1 MPGSRFLVTI
11 ALALMTVLAI
21 SLGANADI
29 VRHCT
34 GYVGATPLSG
44 VNASGQPF
52 VVGNKKSLTAL
63 VLKGRGTCRNALYAN
78 ECRRN
83 ARDAIRSCAQG
94 IWAERWNKKIPISVC
109 ETADNGRA
117 PHAGVTAWGHD
128 HISAAARAR
137 ITGDVKR
144 ALEYTACCVLQK
156 TARQVNF
163 SVYLAVHGDTGCGHD
178 SLLVGQAY
186 EANCAQLRSQG
197 LC

>member
-1 MPGSRFLVTI
+1 MPSGRFLVTN
-11 ALALMTVLAI
+11 ALALMTFLAV
-21 SLGANADI
+21 SLGANADT

-44 VNASGQPF
+44 VNANGQPF
-52 VVGNKKSLTAL
+52 IVGQKKSLAAL
-63 VLKGRGTCRNALYAN
+63 TLKGRGTCRNALYAN

-109 ETADNGRA
+109 ESADNNRP
-117 PHAGVTAWGHD
+117 PHAGIISWGNTET
-128 HISAAARAR
+128 SASMRAK
-137 ITGDVKR
+137 ITGDIKQ
-144 ALEYTACCVLQK
+144 ALEYTACCVLQP

-163 SVYLAVHGDTGCGHD
+163 SVYLAVHGDTGCGHN
-178 SLLVGQAY
+178 SLLLGQAY
-186 EANCAQLRSQG
+186 EANCQNLKSQG